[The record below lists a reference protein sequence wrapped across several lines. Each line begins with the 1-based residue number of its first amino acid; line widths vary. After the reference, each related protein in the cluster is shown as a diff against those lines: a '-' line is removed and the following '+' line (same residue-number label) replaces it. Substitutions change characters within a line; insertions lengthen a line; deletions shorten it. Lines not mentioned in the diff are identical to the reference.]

1 MNAYYAVIMAGG
13 GGTRLWPLSR
23 QKTPKQALKLLGDRS
38 LFEIAVD
45 RLLPLFPPER
55 ILVVTSTAYAADLHA
70 QRPQL
75 PAENFIIEPGPRG
88 TAPAL
93 GLAAVDILRR
103 DPRATMACLTAD
115 HFMADEARFRE
126 VLQAAHAVAQT
137 GALVTLG
144 IAPTYPATGF
154 GYIQRGEALGVFG
167 GFTAYRAARFKEKPP
182 RAEAEAM
189 LADGLHAWNSG
200 MFIWQ
205 ARALLAEFARQQP
218 ISHAALQAILA
229 DPARLP
235 AEWPHLQ
242 ATTIDYGI
250 MENANHVA
258 VIPADGL
265 GWNDVGSWEALFDVL
280 PADEHGNIVVGAD
293 WLGVR
298 ATNSLVHVSRAG
310 QRLVAVLDVQ
320 DLVIVDTDDILMVC
334 PRDRAQDVRALV
346 DALKSQNLTHWL

>member
-1 MNAYYAVIMAGG
+1 MNSYYAIIMAGG

-55 ILVVTSTAYAADLHA
+55 ILVVTSAAYATDLNA

-75 PAENFIIEPGPRG
+75 PAKNFIIEPTPRG

-93 GLAAVDILRR
+93 GLAAVEVLRR
-103 DPRATMACLTAD
+103 DPHACMACLTAD

-126 VLQAAHAVAQT
+126 VLQAAHSVAQT

-154 GYIQRGEALGVFG
+154 GYIQRGKTLGEFS
-167 GFTAYRAARFKEKPP
+167 GFTAYHAARFKEKPN

-205 ARALLAEFARQQP
+205 ASALLAEFARQQP
-218 ISHAALQAILA
+218 LSYAALQAILA
-229 DPARLP
+229 DPTRLP

-250 MENANHVA
+250 MENAQNVA
-258 VIPADGL
+258 VIPAEGL

-280 PADEHGNIVVGAD
+280 PADDQGNVVVGAD

-298 ATNSLVHVSRAG
+298 TTNSLIHVSRAE
-310 QRLVAVLDVQ
+310 RKLVAVLDVR

-334 PRDRAQDVRALV
+334 PRERAQDVRALV
-346 DALKSQNLTHWL
+346 DALKSQNHHHWL